1 MVESRDLFLALDAE
15 LCSEDKRYP
24 LVKDEGQ
31 LLLIEASAWIKA
43 GRHHP

>member
-1 MVESRDLFLALDAE
+1 MVESRDLFLALAAE

-24 LVKDEGQ
+24 LVKDEGL

-43 GRHHP
+43 GRHDP